1 MVARRSKVLIVD
13 DEDNIVL
20 ALHRVLYQD
29 NDRYDVLLARS
40 AEIAEQILAGAQVD
54 VLVTDVHLPEKS
66 GMDLLSW
73 VAVQAPS
80 TRVIVMTAF
89 DVSGIKDR
97 AHAFGCLRLMRKP
110 FDVHEMRAAILSALA
125 LRDTFTGNLAELSSV
140 DVIQMLCIA
149 RKSTALRLS
158 EGASAGVIHIESGDP
173 VHAVWDSLVGEE
185 AFFRMLGVKNGLF
198 YTTPLPPEVE
208 RSIRGDWQYL
218 MIEGLRRLD
227 EAAAGVGA
235 PEGDRPSIRLISSLP
250 PPPPRPPAAS
260 EPDPPTSR
268 ARSAGAGNGPP
279 VTLGRSTVGSMLRG
293 PAPGST
299 TALRAAEPGSAH
311 DRGAVSRP
319 GGEIAPPSRP
329 EVTALID
336 EGFSSLRAGRR
347 DDARRVWEEALR
359 LEPSNRMLE
368 LNLRKLGGPAS
379 TSTPPPP
386 AAAPSAQETRE
397 IG

>member
-1 MVARRSKVLIVD
+1 MLARRSKVLIVD

-40 AEIAEQILAGAQVD
+40 AEVAQQILEGTQVD

-110 FDVHEMRAAILSALA
+110 FDVHEMRAAILRALT
-125 LRDTFTGNLAELSSV
+125 LRDSFTGNLSELSCV
-140 DVIQMLCIA
+140 DVLQMLCIA

-158 EGASAGVIHIESGDP
+158 EGTSAGVVHIESGDP

-185 AFFRMLGVKNGLF
+185 AFFRILGVKNGLF
-198 YTTPLPPEVE
+198 YTTPLPPDVE

-227 EAAAGVGA
+227 EAAAGMGV
-235 PEGDRPSIRLISSLP
+235 PDSERPSLRLVASL
-250 PPPPRPPAAS
+250 PPPPRPPAPT
-260 EPDPPTSR
+260 EPDAPFSR
-268 ARSAGAGNGPP
+268 ARAAGASAGAE
-279 VTLGRSTVGSMLRG
+279 VTLGRSTVGAMLRG
-293 PAPGST
+293 PAPGHADS
-299 TALRAAEPGSAH
+299 EPH
-311 DRGAVSRP
+311 
-319 GGEIAPPSRP
+319 PPSRP

-336 EGFSSLRAGRR
+336 AGFSSLRAGRR
-347 DDARRVWEEALR
+347 DEARCAWEEALR

-368 LNLRKLGGPAS
+368 LNLRKLGGVAA
-379 TSTPPPP
+379 STPPPATVP
-386 AAAPSAQETRE
+386 VPVTRE
-397 IG
+397 TG

>member
-1 MVARRSKVLIVD
+1 MTPRRPKVLIVD

-40 AEIAEQILAGAQVD
+40 AEIAQQILADAPVD

-110 FDVHEMRAAILSALA
+110 FDVHEMRSAILGALT
-125 LRDTFTGNLAELSSV
+125 LRDTFTGNLAELSCV

-158 EGASAGVIHIESGDP
+158 EGASAGVVHIEAGDP
-173 VHAVWDSLVGEE
+173 VHAVWDTLVGEE

-198 YTTPLPPEVE
+198 YTTPLPPDVE

-227 EAAAGVGA
+227 EAAAGMGV
-235 PEGDRPSIRLISSLP
+235 PEGDRPSLRLVSTLP
-250 PPPPRPPAAS
+250 PPPPPRSTAVT
-260 EPDPPTSR
+260 EPDPPFSR
-268 ARSAGAGNGPP
+268 PRSAGRISSPP

-293 PAPGST
+293 PAPG
-299 TALRAAEPGSAH
+299 H
-311 DRGAVSRP
+311 DGGASSRP
-319 GGEIAPPSRP
+319 GGEISPPSRP

-347 DDARRVWEEALR
+347 DDARRAWEEALR
-359 LEPSNRMLE
+359 LEPTNRMLE
-368 LNLRKLGGPAS
+368 LNLRKLGGAV
-379 TSTPPPP
+379 STPPPS
-386 AAAPSAQETRE
+386 AATPSARETRE
-397 IG
+397 LG

>member
-1 MVARRSKVLIVD
+1 MMARRPKVLIVD

-40 AEIAEQILAGAQVD
+40 AEIAQRILEDGRVD

-97 AHAFGCLRLMRKP
+97 AHAFGCLRLVRKP
-110 FDVHEMRAAILSALA
+110 FDVHEMRAAIHRALT
-125 LRDTFTGNLAELSSV
+125 LRDTCTGDLSELSCV

-149 RKSTALRLS
+149 RKSTALRLV
-158 EGASAGVIHIESGDP
+158 EGESAGVVHIEAGEP
-173 VHAVWDSLVGEE
+173 VHAVWDDLSGEE
-185 AFFRMLGVKNGLF
+185 AFFRVLGVKHGLF
-198 YTTPLPPEVE
+198 STAPLPPDVE
-208 RSIRGDWQYL
+208 RSLRGDWQHL

-227 EAAAGVGA
+227 EASAGRA
-235 PEGDRPSIRLISSLP
+235 DPETGDRPSLRLVPGTIPPPRPPLPTEPEPAVARASLP
-250 PPPPRPPAAS
+250 PPP
-260 EPDPPTSR
+260 
-268 ARSAGAGNGPP
+268 SAT
-279 VTLGRSTVGSMLRG
+279 VTLSRSTVGSMLRG
-293 PAPGST
+293 ASSPPD
-299 TALRAAEPGSAH
+299 P
-311 DRGAVSRP
+311 RP
-319 GGEIAPPSRP
+319 VVDPPHRP
-329 EVTALID
+329 EVTRLID

-347 DDARRVWEEALR
+347 DDARASWEEALK

-368 LNLRKLGGPAS
+368 LNLRKLGAGARPDRAAS
-379 TSTPPPP
+379 TR
-386 AAAPSAQETRE
+386 ET
-397 IG
+397 G